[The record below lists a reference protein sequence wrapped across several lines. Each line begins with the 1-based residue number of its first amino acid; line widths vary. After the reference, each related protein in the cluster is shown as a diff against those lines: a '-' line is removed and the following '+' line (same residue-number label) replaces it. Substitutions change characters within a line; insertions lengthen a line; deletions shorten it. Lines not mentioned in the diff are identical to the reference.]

1 MKTQQAALVAAAT
14 AALVLLVAGGWW
26 VAGAPAGQRGPGS
39 TSDPSAAPA
48 PGSAYPAAATHK
60 LASARSNE
68 AAAGDA
74 FLSRD
79 LRHRLELVLMEA
91 GEVANPVELKQR
103 IAGLVA
109 RHFAAADVVRAT
121 QLLER
126 YVDYRVALGDLK
138 PPRDRSDPR
147 ALRTAIDARRQLR
160 ERYFA
165 AEEYQTLFAEEEE
178 LDRFTVARLEILR
191 NAELTPAQKETALRE
206 AERDLG
212 DVHRAV
218 RREAVQHE
226 VVAAQTAAFDAGNV
240 ADHERYQQRRAQFG
254 EAAAQQLAQLD
265 REERDWQAR
274 LTQYASA
281 KAAGNEAALQALR
294 QQLFS
299 AQEQMR
305 IDAALALREL
315 QKK

>member
-1 MKTQQAALVAAAT
+1 MAAA
-14 AALVLLVAGGWW
+14 AAAVVLLVAGGWW
-26 VAGAPAGQRGPGS
+26 VAGEPAGQRGAGAS
-39 TSDPSAAPA
+39 GAAGA
-48 PGSAYPAAATHK
+48 RILAAGPAAADAHK
-60 LASARSNE
+60 LPPARANE
-68 AAAGDA
+68 GAAGDA

-91 GEVANPVELKQR
+91 GDVASPAELKQR

-191 NAELTPAQKETALRE
+191 NAELTPAQKEGALRE

-212 DVHRAV
+212 DLHRAV

-226 VVAAQTAAFDAGNV
+226 VVAAQTAAFEAGQV
-240 ADHERYQQRRAQFG
+240 AEHERYQQRRAQFG

-281 KAAGNEAALQALR
+281 KAAGNEAAVQALK

-299 AQEQMR
+299 AQEQLR
-305 IDAALALREL
+305 IDAALALRDL